1 MASTQNFRSGG
12 RTWSMPRIDTR
23 IGFTQID
30 TMALA
35 ACSVIL
41 LTLAVAQAGRIN
53 KVARR
58 TVCAANIR
66 GVMQS
71 MFTYAQTNDSCFP
84 AVTAPIKGHY
94 ENAPGNQL
102 RGEGLPAEVLKALY
116 RPSPPPL
123 TPREKKE
130 KPLIFAGGKPRTAVH
145 CGSPLACMWILV
157 LQNYVTTKS
166 FICPADQFGTVP
178 SIEYAAVTPKGTLFP
193 SNFGLLGTVQPHMR
207 RAVIPGHGESYSIAY
222 PWQGKNVAPWWT
234 DNDGANVPLVSDM
247 APAMD
252 IHERGKKR
260 QEYRDPTDP
269 KHHPKYKWAFNTGN
283 HDGAGQ
289 NVGYGDD
296 HVSWCT
302 TPYVGVKGV
311 NIFTYDSPHH
321 VHPSLGGGKVL
332 KPGRSSA
339 CPTHLPKSMPYAIV
353 MAPVR
358 NVATGAW

>member
-94 ENAPGNQL
+94 EIAPGNQL

-130 KPLIFAGGKPRTAVH
+130 KPLILAGGKPRTAVH

-193 SNFGLLGTVQPHMR
+193 SNFGLLGTVHPHMR

-222 PWQGKNVAPWWT
+222 PWQGKNVAPGGPT
-234 DNDGANVPLVSDM
+234 TMVPM
-247 APAMD
+247 
-252 IHERGKKR
+252 
-260 QEYRDPTDP
+260 YRWSAIWPRRRISMSVV
-269 KHHPKYKWAFNTGN
+269 KSAGNT
-283 HDGAGQ
+283 A
-289 NVGYGDD
+289 
-296 HVSWCT
+296 
-302 TPYVGVKGV
+302 TPPNPS
-311 NIFTYDSPHH
+311 NIRNTN
-321 VHPSLGGGKVL
+321 
-332 KPGRSSA
+332 GRSILAITKVRAKMSA
-339 CPTHLPKSMPYAIV
+339 TRTIMYRG
-353 MAPVR
+353 APR
-358 NVATGAW
+358 RMLA